1 MSSRTTLKKQP
12 SVSVMSHKVEPLNT
26 KTITSTGNSEE
37 ISKNTEL
44 HSINLSI
51 PVSLKTR
58 KPRCCTH
65 CKVAGHYKNKCPELM
80 SKTPIQPT
88 PVQQIT
94 TSTSVIPER
103 QGSIRHTTIAG
114 QGPPTPRTEVQGP
127 PTPRTE
133 VQGHGKTWENDIL
146 INVYK
151 ADPEIIKSSNYTQV
165 YDLKA
170 VDNKLNQCNLSV
182 KTTGS
187 GTVYMG
193 DCLRIFNSVSSG
205 DPYHLVLINYVQRG
219 QHKHVTRILEF
230 DLTGFKDPLFG
241 QLTREQ
247 IKQLDMAVKA
257 IPQKHKPTT
266 EERKV
271 LYDLKKTL
279 QPLSGAISL
288 DIKCNSQQSRLQC
301 SISSG
306 KFKELLSRFPE
317 RVIAA
322 SNTNEFRGGIIRES
336 IASDKRTFKKKKI
349 APTGAITTF
358 TDSNLVPGQLSAAQ
372 SG

>member
-26 KTITSTGNSEE
+26 KTIRSTGNTEE

-51 PVSLKTR
+51 PVTLKTR
-58 KPRCCTH
+58 KPRCCRN

-88 PVQQIT
+88 SVQQI
-94 TSTSVIPER
+94 SQSASVIPER
-103 QGSIRHTTIAG
+103 QGSITQTRIVG
-114 QGPPTPRTEVQGP
+114 QGP

-170 VDNKLNQCNLSV
+170 VDNKLNHCNLSV

-193 DCLRIFNSVSSG
+193 DCLRIFNSVSG
-205 DPYHLVLINYVQRG
+205 GEPYHLVLINYSQRG
-219 QHKHVTRILEF
+219 QYKHVTRILEF
-230 DLTGFKDPLFG
+230 DLTGFKEPLFG
-241 QLTREQ
+241 QLTQEQ
-247 IKQLDMAVKA
+247 IKELDRAVKA
-257 IPQKHKPTT
+257 IPQKHKPTP

-279 QPLSGAISL
+279 QPLSGAIGL

-301 SISSG
+301 SISGG
-306 KFKELLSRFPE
+306 KFKELLARFPE
-317 RVIAA
+317 RVIAT

-349 APTGAITTF
+349 APIGAITTF
-358 TDSNLVPGQLSAAQ
+358 TDSNLMPGQLSAAQ